1 MRKLA
6 LAIVCVG
13 LLAACGSTAPAPEVT
28 KTVEVQVPAQPA
40 PAQPAPAS
48 DDTAGMLDMIR
59 AADPMF
65 YSVGDAQIIET
76 AYLFCDALRDGASLT
91 EIGLIAQD
99 TIGVDAAAALG
110 AGAIIYLCPDQEY
123 KIG

>member
-1 MRKLA
+1 MRKIA

-28 KTVEVQVPAQPA
+28 KTVEVQVPAPA
-40 PAQPAPAS
+40 PEPAQPAG
-48 DDTAGMLDMIR
+48 DTAEMLDMIR

-65 YSVGDAQIIET
+65 YSVDDRQIIDT
-76 AYLFCDALRDGASLT
+76 AYLFCDALRSGSSLA
-91 EIGLIAQD
+91 EIGSIAQD

-110 AGAIIYLCPDQEY
+110 AGAILYLCPDQEY

>member
-13 LLAACGSTAPAPEVT
+13 LLTACGSTQSAPAPEVT
-28 KTVEVQVPAQPA
+28 KTVEVQVPAPA
-40 PAQPAPAS
+40 PAPAG
-48 DDTAGMLDMIR
+48 DDTAGMVDMIR

-65 YSVGDAQIIET
+65 YSVDDRQIIDT
-76 AYLFCDALRDGASLT
+76 AYMFCETLRGGASLY

>member
-1 MRKLA
+1 MRKIA

-13 LLAACGSTAPAPEVT
+13 LLAACGSTPAPEVT
-28 KTVEVQVPAQPA
+28 KTVEVQVPAPA
-40 PAQPAPAS
+40 PAQPAG
-48 DDTAGMLDMIR
+48 DDIDGMLSMIR

-65 YSVGDAQIIET
+65 YTIEDSQIVET
-76 AYLFCDALRDGASLT
+76 AYIFCETLRGGASL
-91 EIGLIAQD
+91 EDIGTIAQD

-123 KIG
+123 KVG

>member
-1 MRKLA
+1 MRKIA

-13 LLAACGSTAPAPEVT
+13 LLAACGSTQSTPAPEVT
-28 KTVEVQVPAQPA
+28 KTVEVQVPAPA
-40 PAQPAPAS
+40 PAQPAG
-48 DDTAGMLDMIR
+48 DTAEMLDMIR

-65 YSVGDAQIIET
+65 YSVDDSQIIDT
-76 AYLFCDALRDGASLT
+76 AYLFCDALRSGSSLA
-91 EIGLIAQD
+91 EIGSIAQD

-110 AGAIIYLCPDQEY
+110 AGAILYLCPDQEY

>member
-6 LAIVCVG
+6 LVIVCVG
-13 LLAACGSTAPAPEVT
+13 LLTACGSTAPAPEVT
-28 KTVEVQVPAQPA
+28 KTVEVQVPAPA
-40 PAQPAPAS
+40 PAPAG
-48 DDTAGMLDMIR
+48 DDTASMLDMIR

-65 YSVGDAQIIET
+65 YSVGDAEIIDT
-76 AYLFCDALRDGASLT
+76 AYLFCDALRAGTTLD
-91 EIGLIAQD
+91 EIGAMAED
-99 TIGVDAAAALG
+99 TIGIDATAALG